1 MSKCNMNKIVAQKV
15 APQKLTNLDEV
26 EFTVSRDID
35 ACAKINTKNFLTEG
49 TDAGADYDRLL
60 VPDDL
65 LNVCES
71 FGCKNT
77 GTLLAPIG
85 VGGTE

>member
-1 MSKCNMNKIVAQKV
+1 MSKCNINKIVAQKV
-15 APQKLTNLDEV
+15 APQKLSNLDEV
-26 EFTVSRDID
+26 EFTISRDID
-35 ACAKINTKNFLTEG
+35 ACAKINTKNYLSSGSDENLM
-49 TDAGADYDRLL
+49 YDRLL

-77 GTLLAPIG
+77 GTLLASS
-85 VGGTE
+85 GGK

>member
-85 VGGTE
+85 GGGTE

>member
-1 MSKCNMNKIVAQKV
+1 MSKCNINKIVAQKV
-15 APQKLTNLDEV
+15 APQKLSNLDEV
-26 EFTVSRDID
+26 EFTISRDID
-35 ACAKINTKNFLTEG
+35 ACAKINTKNFLLEG
-49 TDAGADYDRLL
+49 TDLVEYDRLL

-77 GTLLAPIG
+77 GTLLAE
-85 VGGTE
+85 GGGR

>member
-26 EFTVSRDID
+26 EFTISRDID
-35 ACAKINTKNFLTEG
+35 ACAKINTKNYLDG
-49 TDAGADYDRLL
+49 TDELVVYIRLL

-77 GTLLAPIG
+77 GTLLAPA
-85 VGGTE
+85 GGGK

>member
-1 MSKCNMNKIVAQKV
+1 MSKCNINKIVAQKV
-15 APQKLTNLDEV
+15 APQKLSNLDEV
-26 EFTVSRDID
+26 EFTISRDID
-35 ACAKINTKNFLTEG
+35 ACAKINTKNYLASGSDEVLM
-49 TDAGADYDRLL
+49 YDRLL

-77 GTLLAPIG
+77 GTLLAPS
-85 VGGTE
+85 GGK

>member
-26 EFTVSRDID
+26 EFTISRDID
-35 ACAKINTKNFLTEG
+35 ACAKINTKNYLEG
-49 TDAGADYDRLL
+49 TDSIAVYDRLL

-77 GTLLAPIG
+77 GTLLSA
-85 VGGTE
+85 GGGK

>member
-1 MSKCNMNKIVAQKV
+1 MSKCNINKIVAQKV
-15 APQKLTNLDEV
+15 APQKLSNLDEV
-26 EFTVSRDID
+26 EFTISRDID
-35 ACAKINTKNFLTEG
+35 ACAKINTKNYLSEG
-49 TDAGADYDRLL
+49 TDTVEYDRLL

-77 GTLLAPIG
+77 GTLLA
-85 VGGTE
+85 VGGR

>member
-1 MSKCNMNKIVAQKV
+1 MSKCNINKIVAQKV
-15 APQKLTNLDEV
+15 APQKLSNLDEV
-26 EFTVSRDID
+26 EFTISRDID
-35 ACAKINTKNFLTEG
+35 ACAKINTKNYLSEG
-49 TDAGADYDRLL
+49 TDTVEYDRLL

-77 GTLLAPIG
+77 GTLLAVEDGGAIG
-85 VGGTE
+85 

>member
-15 APQKLTNLDEV
+15 NPQKLTNLDEV
-26 EFTVSRDID
+26 EFTISRDID

-49 TDAGADYDRLL
+49 TDSVVYDRLL
-60 VPDDL
+60 IPDDL

-77 GTLLAPIG
+77 GTLLAYSD
-85 VGGTE
+85 GGTE